1 MIDHP
6 ALIFL
11 FLVAVGF
18 VVAIHQDRKA
28 HDRERLDKRLRLFQG
43 GDI

>member
-11 FLVAVGF
+11 FIAAVGF
-18 VVAIHQDRKA
+18 IVAIHQDRRR
-28 HDRERLDKRLRLFQG
+28 HDRETIDKRLRLFQG
-43 GDI
+43 GDL